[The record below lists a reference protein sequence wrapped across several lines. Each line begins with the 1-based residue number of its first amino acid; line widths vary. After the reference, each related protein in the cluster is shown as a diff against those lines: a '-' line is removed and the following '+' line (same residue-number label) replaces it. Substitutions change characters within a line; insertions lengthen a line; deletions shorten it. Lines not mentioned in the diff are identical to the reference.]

1 MGEDVRVR
9 TVKIWNEENTTRLS
23 NAWVSYI
30 DSQGTIQKNS
40 SLGNMTGKS
49 VFQDKEHNYTGPTWG
64 TIISGDY
71 FYNQFIPEGSGELQ
85 AKNLVEAQK
94 ACDSEVICTGV
105 ELVLIYTLR
114 RGKTLTDSINQI
126 SWLKI
131 QPSVPVL
138 MCDQLLQHFHRND
151 EELSIQGKWQGGTV
165 TGVCRGWGTSKVRST
180 VLVWLDWTT
189 IQRSTL
195 IFQCSFFI

>member
-9 TVKIWNEENTTRLS
+9 TVKIWNEVNETRLS

-49 VFQDKEHNYTGPTWG
+49 VFEDIVPNYIIGMG
-64 TIISGDY
+64 TFISGDY
-71 FYNQFIPEGSGELQ
+71 ASYDSFATLSQ
-85 AKNLVEAQK
+85 AQA
-94 ACDSEVICTGV
+94 ACDSAVICTGV
-105 ELVLIYTLR
+105 TLETNYSYTLR
-114 RGKTLTDSINQI
+114 RGSTLTSS
-126 SWLKI
+126 SWRSWEKLLT
-131 QPSVPVL
+131 PVHST
-138 MCDQLLQHFHRND
+138 CDKLLQHFHRVD

-195 IFQCSFFI
+195 ILQCSFFI

>member
-9 TVKIWNEENTTRLS
+9 TVKIWNEVNETRLS

-49 VFQDKEHNYTGPTWG
+49 VFEDQEHNYTERNGG

-71 FYNQFIPEGSGELQ
+71 LSDQFIPWGRGILQ
-85 AKNLVEAQK
+85 AQM
-94 ACDSEVICTGV
+94 ACDSKVICTGV

-114 RGKTLTDSINQI
+114 RGKTLTATTHKS

-138 MCDQLLQHFHRND
+138 NCDQLLQHFHRND

-195 IFQCSFFI
+195 ILQCSFFI

>member
-9 TVKIWNEENTTRLS
+9 TVKIWNEVNETRLS

-49 VFQDKEHNYTGPTWG
+49 VFEDKEHNYTGPTYE

-71 FYNQFIPEGSGELQ
+71 LSDQFIPWGRGILQ
-85 AKNLVEAQK
+85 AQM

-114 RGKTLTDSINQI
+114 RGKSLTARTHMW

-138 MCDQLLQHFHRND
+138 NCDQLLQHFHRND
-151 EELSIQGKWQGGTV
+151 EELGIQGKWQGGTV

-195 IFQCSFFI
+195 ILQCSFFI

>member
-9 TVKIWNEENTTRLS
+9 TVKIWNEVNETSLS

-49 VFQDKEHNYTGPTWG
+49 VFEDKEHNYTEGTMG

-71 FYNQFIPEGSGELQ
+71 LSDQFIPWGRGILQ
-85 AKNLVEAQK
+85 AQM
-94 ACDSEVICTGV
+94 ACDSKVICTGV

-114 RGKTLTDSINQI
+114 RGKTLTATTHKS

-138 MCDQLLQHFHRND
+138 NCDQLLQHFHRND
-151 EELSIQGKWQGGTV
+151 EELGIQGKWQGGTV

-195 IFQCSFFI
+195 ILQCSFFV

>member
-1 MGEDVRVR
+1 MGEDVRVK
-9 TVKIWNEENTTRLS
+9 TVKIWNGVNETHLS

-40 SLGNMTGKS
+40 SLGNMTGKT
-49 VFQDKEHNYTGPTWG
+49 VFEDQEHNYTERNGG

-71 FYNQFIPEGSGELQ
+71 LSDQFIPWGRGILQ
-85 AKNLVEAQK
+85 AHM
-94 ACDSEVICTGV
+94 ACDSEVICNGV
-105 ELVLIYTLR
+105 ELVQIFTLR
-114 RGKTLTDSINQI
+114 RGKTLTASIHKS

-138 MCDQLLQHFHRND
+138 NCDQLLQHFHRND

-195 IFQCSFFI
+195 ILQCSFFI